1 MVKVYSFLLIL
12 YFLFANAYASI
23 IVNGRVTGTDDKPI
37 SVARVFLTYPSDN
50 HPIKLVEVQKD
61 GNYKIHIDS
70 RGLWM
75 LHFIGIYHH
84 QYQIAIYA
92 NNSKNIKLNVKLE
105 TYHYSN
111 SFDGVK
117 IIGNFNDWSVPRAVP
132 MKKEKDGTYS
142 AIVSSSFDTVF
153 YRLVYVRTDGEVE
166 GTDSEGYVPN
176 GMDGFSSF
184 LKTNNGAVKII
195 FDPKKLV
202 YSDQP
207 ENFKFVN
214 ASTIQSK
221 FAQAYA
227 SLTDAMHAFKISL
240 YTHTANRE
248 IIGFHFN
255 YQPYINK
262 VMNLLRKEPKG
273 LIRQVLLL
281 SYFELNYMSTNGTYK
296 SFLTPREILKGIPS
310 NSIVWSLYPHAIL
323 EILSQGAFSE
333 PIMDINIHKILD
345 TNPMARTKEILLADV
360 IERKFHSFQYSG
372 ILPYLSILLDQYGD
386 SPEAIAFSK
395 TYALTYI
402 LLKVGSPAPLF
413 SVKSLKDSTQLI
425 TNNLFK
431 GQFYLL
437 NFWSPSNKLSVDE
450 LRHIKNEYNKYKDK
464 NFALLNISL
473 DSTTNNVSTD
483 KFNIPGFNAIAAK
496 GFDSKICKDFEV
508 YSIPKNILV
517 DQNGNIAVYGWNLQG
532 ANLDKELEKY
542 LGKD

>member
-1 MVKVYSFLLIL
+1 MVKVYSFLLTL
-12 YFLFANAYASI
+12 FFLFVNSYATI
-23 IVNGRVTGTDDKPI
+23 TVHGRVTGTDDKPI

-50 HPIKLVEVQKD
+50 HPIKSVEVQKD
-61 GNYKIHIDS
+61 GNYKIDIDC
-70 RGLWM
+70 RGLWI

-84 QYQIAIYA
+84 VYQIAIYA
-92 NNSKNIKLNVKLE
+92 NDSKNIKLNVKLE

-117 IIGNFNDWSVPRAVP
+117 IIGNFNNWSVPRGIP

-176 GMDGFSSF
+176 GMDSYSSF
-184 LKTNNGAVKII
+184 LISNNGTVKIV

-202 YSDQP
+202 YSDKP
-207 ENFKFVN
+207 ENFKFVH
-214 ASTIQSK
+214 ASPIQSK

-227 SLTDAMHAFKISL
+227 SLFDAVHAFKISL
-240 YTHTANRE
+240 YTHTANRK

-262 VMNLLRKEPKG
+262 VMNLLRKERKG
-273 LIRQVLLL
+273 LVHQALLL
-281 SYFELNYMSTNGTYK
+281 SYFELNYMNLNGKYK
-296 SFLTPREILKGIPS
+296 NAITPREILKGIPC

-333 PIMDINIHKILD
+333 PVMDKNIHKILE

-360 IERKFHSFQYSG
+360 IGRKFHSFQYSG
-372 ILPYLSILLDQYGD
+372 ILPYLSILLDQYGN
-386 SPEAIAFSK
+386 SPEAITFSK

-413 SVKSLKDSTQLI
+413 SVKSLKDSTHLI
-425 TNNLFK
+425 NNNLFK
-431 GQFYLL
+431 GKYYLL
-437 NFWSPSNKLSVDE
+437 HFWSPSNKLSVDD
-450 LRHIKNEYNKYKDK
+450 LSYIKNAYNKYKDK
-464 NFALLNISL
+464 NFEILNIAL
-473 DSTTNNVSTD
+473 GSTTNEIPID
-483 KFNIPGFNAIAAK
+483 KFNIPGLNGISAK
-496 GFDSKICKDFEV
+496 GLESKICKDFEV

-517 DQNGNIAVYGWNLQG
+517 DQNGNIAAFGWDLHG
-532 ANLDKELEKY
+532 AYLNKELEKY